1 MSRSRKL
8 PTGIR
13 ERHARK
19 CPALDGGTCRCQPSY
34 EAWVYVKREDRKVRR
49 TFPRL
54 SEAKAWRQD
63 AAGAARRQQ
72 LRGPSSITVAQYA
85 AEFLAGARDGS
96 IPNRSGDRYS
106 PASVRGY
113 ERCLRLRVLPELG
126 PKKLTEVTRADV
138 QDLADRMTGNG
149 YSASTVQN
157 TLDPL
162 RRMYDRAVKRDLI
175 AIDPTDGLEL
185 RRPRG
190 GRERIA
196 SPAEATT
203 LLDGL
208 PDDIRALYAT
218 AMYAGL
224 RRGELR
230 ALRWSDVDLAGRTI
244 RVARGWDD
252 DEGEREETKSQA
264 GLRTVPILDLL
275 ATHLA
280 EHGLRT
286 GRQGT
291 ALVFGRD
298 QHSAF
303 EPSTVRRQALDAW
316 GAVNAKLEAA
326 AQRQGLDVDPADQ
339 LQPIGLHEARHT
351 FASMLIA
358 SGANAKVIQ
367 TVMGHATIQMTFD
380 RYGHLMPGGLEE
392 AAAAANAYLA
402 RMAA

>member
-1 MSRSRKL
+1 MARKL

-13 ERHARK
+13 ERHSRS
-19 CPALDGGTCRCQPSY
+19 CPAQQGDSCRCQPSY
-34 EAWVYVKREDRKVRR
+34 EAWVYLKREDRKVRK
-49 TFPRL
+49 TFNRL
-54 SEAKAWRQD
+54 SDAKAWRQD
-63 AAGAARRQQ
+63 AGAAARRQR
-72 LRGPSSITVAQYA
+72 LRGPSSITVAEYA
-85 AEFLAGARDGS
+85 AAFLAGAKDGS

-106 PASVRGY
+106 PASLRGY

-126 PKKLTEVTRADV
+126 AKRLTDVTRADV
-138 QDLADRMTGNG
+138 QELADRMTAAG

-162 RRMYDRAVKRDLI
+162 RRMFDRALKRDLV
-175 AIDPTDGLEL
+175 AVDPTDGLEL
-185 RRPRG
+185 RRPKGR
-190 GRERIA
+190 RERIA
-196 SPAEATT
+196 SPQEAARLITA
-203 LLDGL
+203 L
-208 PDDIRALYAT
+208 PDDLQALYAT

-230 ALRWSDVDLAGRTI
+230 ALRWSDVDLNARVI
-244 RVARGWDD
+244 RVQRGWDD
-252 DEGEREETKSQA
+252 EEGERDETKSVA
-264 GLRTVPILDLL
+264 GRRTVPILDLL
-275 ATHLA
+275 AEYLA
-280 EHGLRT
+280 VHGLRT
-286 GRQGT
+286 DRTGDQ
-291 ALVFGRD
+291 LVFGRETD
-298 QHSAF
+298 VAF

-316 GAVNAKLEAA
+316 EAHNSREIQQ
-326 AQRQGLDVDPADQ
+326 AQQEARDPDPAAL